1 LKNTVIH
8 SFICEW
14 DFMIYV
20 FFWFLSFWQWLS
32 DAINATHHRSRGNFI
47 PGAPRRHLRLLAA
60 AGGSSLAKLD
70 VVVGVV
76 SGKIV
81 TKAYPLVNEHNY
93 GTLFLMGKSPI
104 NGSFLIVC

>member
-1 LKNTVIH
+1 MGIH
-8 SFICEW
+8 DLC
-14 DFMIYV
+14 
-20 FFWFLSFWQWLS
+20 FFVVLFLSFWQWLS
-32 DAINATHHRSRGNFI
+32 DAINATHHRSRGNFF

-81 TKAYPLVNEHNY
+81 TKAYPLVNDMENHY
-93 GTLFLMGKSPI
+93 
-104 NGSFLIVC
+104 V